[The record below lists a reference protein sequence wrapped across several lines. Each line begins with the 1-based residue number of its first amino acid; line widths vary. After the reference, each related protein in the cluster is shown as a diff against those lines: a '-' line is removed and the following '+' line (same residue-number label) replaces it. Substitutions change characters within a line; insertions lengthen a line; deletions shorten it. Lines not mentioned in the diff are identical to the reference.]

1 MTAHIQVADTTMPHR
16 LASSTVTVADADGK
30 PLPHVAVQ
38 VRQTRHDFLF
48 GNILFDSI
56 GLALGESDDVAR
68 DQAELD
74 AWLGLYNF
82 GTLPFYW
89 RYFEPT
95 EGAPDTTRLLTAARY
110 FDQLGVTLK
119 GHPLTWHTLAPK
131 WLLGR
136 PSDDVEHVLRARIA
150 REVSSFAGVIDI
162 WDAIN
167 EVVIMPVFEAEKNA
181 VTPLCLDM
189 GRVAMAKLA
198 FETARQANP
207 HVTLLL
213 NDFDLS
219 SAYECLIEAL
229 LEAGLKIDVLGLQ
242 THMHQGYRG
251 DDETTAMLDRF
262 ARYGLPL
269 HLTETSL
276 VSGHLMPPEIVD
288 LNDYQ
293 IEHWPSTPDG
303 EARQAQEIASY
314 YKTLLAHPAV
324 EAVTYWGLTD
334 RTAWLGAPIGLL
346 RADGT
351 HKPSYDALYGLIKGQ
366 WWLTPTSVVTDENGQ
381 FEITGFKGDYEYA
394 PESDPTAAAEF
405 HLS

>member
-1 MTAHIQVADTTMPHR
+1 MTEHVSVADTTMPHR
-16 LASSTVTVADADGK
+16 LASSTITVVDASGQ
-30 PLPHVAVQ
+30 PRPSQHVE
-38 VRQTRHDFLF
+38 VRQVRHDFLF

-56 GLALGESDDVAR
+56 ALALGESDDVAR

-74 AWLGLYNF
+74 EWLTLYNF

-95 EGAPDTTRLLTAARY
+95 EGAPDTARLLAAAQH
-110 FDQLGVTLK
+110 FGGLGIRLK
-119 GHPLTWHTLAPK
+119 GHPLTWHTLAPQ
-131 WLLGR
+131 WLMGR
-136 PSDDVEHVLRARIA
+136 PLDDVEHVLRARIT
-150 REVSSFAGVIDI
+150 REVTGFAGVIDM

-167 EVVIMPVFEAEKNA
+167 EVVIMPVFTAEANA
-181 VTPLCLDM
+181 VTPLCLDK
-189 GRVAMAKLA
+189 GRIAMAKLA

-229 LEAGLKIDVLGLQ
+229 LEAGLQIDVLGLQ

-251 DDETTAMLDRF
+251 DDATTAMLNRF

-276 VSGHLMPPEIVD
+276 VSGHLMPEEIVD

-293 IEHWPSTPDG
+293 IDDWPTTPDG

-314 YKTLLAHPAV
+314 YRTLLAHPAV
-324 EAVTYWGLTD
+324 QAVTYWGLTD

-346 RADGT
+346 RADGSR
-351 HKPSYDALYGLIKGQ
+351 KPSFDALYGLIKGQ
-366 WWLTPTSVVTDENGQ
+366 WWVPPTRVVTDENGQ
-381 FEITGFKGDYEYA
+381 FELTGFKGDYEYA
-394 PESDPTAAAEF
+394 LADDPANVIQF
-405 HLS
+405 HLT